1 MESILRA
8 PAERERAWLIQ
19 HGTPRFPREPLNR
32 EVYENKEVHPN
43 LQIEALSDY
52 LEIVPKLVPEDRRL
66 HRPILRHPDLSP
78 SNIFISNEGTVTGL
92 IDWQHSAI
100 LPLYLHTRVPEHFQN
115 WGDQG
120 SERFESP
127 SLPTDYESMTQPERD
142 VEDEKFRRRQLHY
155 FYLGFTG
162 LYNKQHSKALQS
174 PFVTEANKLFE
185 LAGHPWEG
193 DNASLKA
200 GIIHVYKSLSLP
212 TKYTEAEEKQ
222 TLDWDAQQKES
233 AKLMQTFR
241 DHIGCNIE
249 NWVLAEDFDNA
260 MEKARDLKARVL
272 ANAETDVE
280 KNEID
285 QNWPFQDFE
294 EID

>member
-8 PAERERAWLIQ
+8 PAERERAWLTQ

-32 EVYENKEVHPN
+32 EIYENKEVHPN

-52 LEIVPKLVPEDRRL
+52 MEMVPSLVPEDRIL

-78 SNIFISNEGTVTGL
+78 SNIFVSDEGTVIGL
-92 IDWQHSAI
+92 IDWQHCAI

-115 WGDQG
+115 WGDEG
-120 SERFESP
+120 SERFETP
-127 SLPTDYESMTQPERD
+127 SLPTDYKSMTQPERD
-142 VEDEKFRRRQLHY
+142 VEDEKFCRRQLHH

-162 LYNKQHSKALQS
+162 LYNKQHSKALQNS
-174 PFVTEANKLFE
+174 SVTEANKLFE
-185 LAGHPWEG
+185 LSGHPWEG
-193 DNASLKA
+193 DNAALKA
-200 GIIHVYKSLSLP
+200 GIIHFSRSLSLP
-212 TKYTEAEEKQ
+212 TKYTEAEEEL
-222 TLDWDAQQKES
+222 TLNWDAQQKES

-249 NWVLAEDFDNA
+249 NWVPAEDFDIA
-260 MEKARDLKARVL
+260 MEKARHLKARVL
-272 ANAETDVE
+272 ANAETDIE
-280 KNEID
+280 RNEID
-285 QNWPFQDFE
+285 QTWPFQDCE